1 MTCSHM
7 SYFFISKQLLWELFF
22 RISNSKATSK
32 MIITENLEKEF
43 ANSPSNSISFLQCQK
58 ADDNPRKGILTLC
71 INYKTA
77 PTWGFQYVFSYG
89 NIYFRSIGNGTFSDW
104 QQIK

>member
-1 MTCSHM
+1 
-7 SYFFISKQLLWELFF
+7 
-22 RISNSKATSK
+22 